1 MRSTGLEEKIKE
13 GKLCEESW
21 CRDFTQ
27 PFPMHGFGLWVF
39 GFMYCTVTVLYV
51 VDASDSLSLQITVPG
66 IDRKEMRLDF

>member
-1 MRSTGLEEKIKE
+1 MWSTELEEKTKE

-21 CRDFTQ
+21 CGDFTQ
-27 PFPMHGFGLWVF
+27 PSPMHGFGLSVF
-39 GFMYCTVTVLYV
+39 GFTYCTVTVLYV